1 MSYSKRYPEYAER
14 FALPQRSVLSVEY
27 PGYVEDAEKAIKS
40 LGGREKLS
48 RDVSQDV
55 GAQLELRYRYDDP
68 TSHPIKGEIVPT
80 HNVLI
85 KVTRRIRRPKG
96 APKDS
101 PGETVGSSAKIV
113 GVIEKT
119 ARFRKLAD
127 FQYILPKGDPLV
139 DLAKVIQNIDID
151 EAKKFI
157 SSNVLDSTANAQNA
171 YIPAPFLDS
180 SGWPSRFSLDMFAKP
195 SDQPGNVA
203 SDSRKNLTANSNIFH
218 GTFIR
223 YSEKN
228 VPTEPTAEAIEYAKD
243 VPEDIM
249 AKARAIIEK
258 DPVVSRNAMDVMIPA
273 EERGGFRTH
282 TFMST
287 MAYVME
293 NGPWRSCWIRFG
305 YDPRKDKDSC
315 KYQVFDYRRNVTG
328 NTSRKLRLARQGG
341 VAQTAAA
348 SENAGSTANPLQAG
362 VYILDQE
369 AIRQGIAGIF
379 QLHHVKLPT
388 VTELLNYPEARRKI
402 PSEKSGW
409 LYLPVL
415 KTIRSTVHDIKKAF
429 ENEPSRQSF
438 DMSIDYDTLDKQI
451 EVDRRQ
457 ENAVLAT
464 EERLREREEGV
475 LLGQAS
481 QVVRDRIDAQVNEF
495 MSQLGTQTQRG
506 AIDADALDGERFD
519 SDEGEFD
526 IFDDE
531 SDGMDSDADGAGE
544 F

>member
-1 MSYSKRYPEYAER
+1 MSVSKKYPEYAER
-14 FALPQRSVLSVEY
+14 FTLPQRSVLSVEY

-48 RDVSQDV
+48 RDVSQGV

-127 FQYILPKGDPLV
+127 FQYILPKGDPLF
-139 DLAKVIQNIDID
+139 DLANVVQNIDID

-157 SSNVLDSTANAQNA
+157 DSNVLDSTATAQNT

-180 SGWPSRFSLDMFAKP
+180 SGWPSRFSLNMFEKP
-195 SDQPGNVA
+195 SDQPGNDTGEA
-203 SDSRKNLTANSNIFH
+203 RTNMGAQPNIFH
-218 GTFIR
+218 GTYMR
-223 YSEKN
+223 YSDKT
-228 VPTEPTAEAIEYAKD
+228 VPTEPSAEALENAKD
-243 VPEDIM
+243 VPQDIM

-258 DPVVSRNAMDVMIPA
+258 DPVVSRNAMEVMMPP
-273 EERGGFRTH
+273 EERGGIRTH
-282 TFMST
+282 TIMST
-287 MAYVME
+287 LAYVMDK
-293 NGPWRSCWIRFG
+293 GPWRSCWIRFG
-305 YDPRKDKDSC
+305 YDPRKDKDAC
-315 KYQVFDYRRNVTG
+315 KYQVLDYRRNAGGT
-328 NTSRKLRLARQGG
+328 TSRKMRLARQGD
-341 VAQTAAA
+341 ASQTAAA
-348 SENAGSTANPLQAG
+348 SENAGSAAGPLQAG
-362 VYILDQE
+362 LYILDHE
-369 AIRQGIAGIF
+369 TIRQGIAGIF
-379 QLHHVKLPT
+379 QLQHVKLPT
-388 VTELLNYPEARRKI
+388 VVELLNYSEGRRKI

-409 LYLPVL
+409 LHLSVL
-415 KTIRSTVHDIKKAF
+415 KTIRSTVHDIKKAI
-429 ENEPSRQSF
+429 ENEPDKQSF
-438 DMSIDYDTLDKQI
+438 DMSVDYETLDKLI
-451 EVDRRQ
+451 EADRRQ

-464 EERLREREEGV
+464 EERIREREEGV

-495 MSQLGTQTQRG
+495 MSQLGTQTQRDMAG
-506 AIDADALDGERFD
+506 ADTLDGDRFD

-531 SDGMDSDADGAGE
+531 SDGMNSDADGADG